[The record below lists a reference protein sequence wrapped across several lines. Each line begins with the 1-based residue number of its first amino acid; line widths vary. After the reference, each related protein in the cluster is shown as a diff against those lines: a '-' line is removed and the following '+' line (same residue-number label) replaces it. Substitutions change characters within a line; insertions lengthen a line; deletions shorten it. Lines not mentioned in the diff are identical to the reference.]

1 MVTKPYIC
9 LICDRYF
16 SRADLFEHHMAT
28 KYHRK
33 RAEKYQ
39 HPDHPWQAP
48 EKLVGHEYDPHTGVA
63 YETDEYSSGRNSSR
77 TVTSP
82 NELTPSS
89 DQQTPTNE
97 SYFVYQQQQ
106 QHQQQQSSYYYPSQP
121 MYGNAIPG
129 TTLPGTTGPGS
140 SGQPPVPRGAH
151 LLQNLNTLHQ
161 QLMSSPIAS
170 HQQAPAVQTASTH
183 LQQQP
188 PMLMSQH
195 GPLATQQM
203 YPWIPPQATPI
214 HYV

>member
-39 HPDHPWQAP
+39 HPDHPWQAS
-48 EKLVGHEYDPHTGVA
+48 EKMVGQEFDPHTGVT
-63 YETDEYSSGRNSSR
+63 YETDEYSSSRTSSR
-77 TVTSP
+77 TVASP
-82 NELTPSS
+82 NELTPE
-89 DQQTPTNE
+89 QTPSTD
-97 SYFVYQQQQ
+97 SYFYQQQ
-106 QHQQQQSSYYYPSQP
+106 QHQQQHQHQQQSYYYPTQP
-121 MYGNAIPG
+121 MYGSG
-129 TTLPGTTGPGS
+129 TA
-140 SGQPPVPRGAH
+140 PPVPRGAH

-161 QLMSSPIAS
+161 QLMSSPIVPS
-170 HQQAPAVQTASTH
+170 APVQTA
-183 LQQQP
+183 QP

-203 YPWIPPQATPI
+203 YPWIPPQAPV